1 MKSLALCCFAALTL
15 TAQQVEFEA
24 AAVKPNHSAE
34 RMDYGVRGSRLW
46 GRNMS
51 VKGWIEIAYGVRDY
65 QITGPA
71 WISDEKFDIEAKIG
85 PPYRDSKL
93 MLQSLLADRFQLKLH
108 RTTQESSAYALTIAK
123 TGLKMKPSK
132 DQSLWGGDYP
142 NGSPDGRP
150 VTWGSP
156 AEFGPGRLR
165 GDAIPMTMFTT
176 LLSDRT
182 GRKVINQTGLT
193 GRYEIDLTWLPD
205 SVQLNF
211 EDPSETKPSDSTP
224 SLATALRQLGLR
236 LEPTKAPVDILVI
249 DHIERPGE
257 N

>member
-1 MKSLALCCFAALTL
+1 MKPLALCCLAALTL
-15 TAQQVEFEA
+15 IAQQPEFEA
-24 AAVKPNHSAE
+24 AVVKPNHSAE

-51 VKGWIEIAYGVRDY
+51 AKGWIEIAYGVRDY

-85 PPYRDSKL
+85 PPYRDTKL

-108 RTTQESSAYALTIAK
+108 LTTQESPAYALVIAK

-142 NGSPDGRP
+142 DGSPDGRP

-156 AEFGPGRLR
+156 QELGPGRLL

-176 LLSDRT
+176 LLSDRI

-205 SVQLNF
+205 SVQLNVD
-211 EDPSETKPSDSTP
+211 DPADSTP

-236 LEPTKAPVDILVI
+236 LEPTKAPIDILVI